1 MAEAAG
7 ETMARRT
14 RGLDRAFEIL
24 EFLRVKRQPM
34 RPNEIASAIG
44 APRSSVYELVNL
56 LLSHGML
63 DYQGGDGRVFLGRR
77 LYFLGTAYAEQFDLM
92 RECDRM
98 LVRLAEET
106 RETAQM
112 CLLEGNKYTV
122 AMMREGIRP
131 FRISSNVG
139 ELVPIPWTASGRLL
153 VTHLTDAEIAD
164 LIPDTDFTLPS
175 GRRLEPDAFISEVRE
190 AAADGYFTFNSE
202 VENFTHCFAVPVH
215 QADGACIATLC
226 LVTPREDGLRNRASY
241 LDSLLRAAGE
251 ISEKLGFR
259 APDVR
264 LRSAR

>member
-56 LLSHGML
+56 LLNHGML

-112 CLLEGNKYTV
+112 CLLEGDKYTV

-153 VTHLTDAEIAD
+153 VTHLTDAEIAA
-164 LIPDTDFTLPS
+164 LIPDADFTLPS
-175 GRRLEPDAFISEVRE
+175 GRRLEPAAFVAEVRK

-226 LVTPREDGLRNRASY
+226 LVTPREDGLRNRAAY
-241 LDSLLRAAGE
+241 LDSLLRAAEE
-251 ISEKLGFR
+251 ISEKLGYR

-264 LRSAR
+264 LRGAR